1 MRNDECLRREAAGVR
16 GERVSEQEWV
26 RRARAGDEAA
36 FTPLVETYNTAIYN
50 LCYRMLGE
58 AGEAEDAAQ
67 ETFLRAYAQLHSY
80 DPSRSFKTWLFS
92 IASHHCI
99 DRLRKRRLTW
109 LSIEDEQLPPHP
121 ALQEQT
127 PGPEEQSVRREQS
140 EVIQAMLAKL
150 APEDRNVIVMRY
162 WYDYSYEEI
171 AQTMGATV
179 SAVKSRLHRAR
190 GYVAEMLK
198 AAKAPRATGRPA
210 LAVEG

>member
-1 MRNDECLRREAAGVR
+1 M
-16 GERVSEQEWV
+16 
-26 RRARAGDEAA
+26 RARAGDEAA
-36 FTPLVETYNTAIYN
+36 FTQLVETYNTAIYN

-67 ETFLRAYAQLHSY
+67 ETFLRAYAQLQTY
-80 DPSRSFKTWLFS
+80 DPARSFKTWLFS

-127 PGPEEQSVRREQS
+127 PGPEEMASRHEQS
-140 EVIQAMLAKL
+140 DVIQAMLAKL
-150 APEDRNVIVMRY
+150 SPEDRNVIVMRY

-171 AQTMGATV
+171 ARTTRTTV

-198 AAKAPRATGRPA
+198 AGNAHPKVSRASARPA
-210 LAVEG
+210 LAAEGLKR